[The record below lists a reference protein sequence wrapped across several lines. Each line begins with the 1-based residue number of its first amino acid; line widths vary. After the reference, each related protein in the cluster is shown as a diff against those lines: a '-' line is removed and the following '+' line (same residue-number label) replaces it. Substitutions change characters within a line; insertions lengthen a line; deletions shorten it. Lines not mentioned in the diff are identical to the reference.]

1 MGIYR
6 TSPTPVCRLGILPQ
20 ASCSGLSAYRLKPR
34 NTRAGAILTSPLRGL
49 EGNRGSVRL
58 RVGDDEKACGDVA
71 GACALEPRRGGIIIA
86 SARARRAKSPQ
97 GEFAHVRGPG
107 FTDPAS

>member
-1 MGIYR
+1 MLTLNR
-6 TSPTPVCRLGILPQ
+6 TAKVKATI
-20 ASCSGLSAYRLKPR
+20 
-34 NTRAGAILTSPLRGL
+34 TSPLRGL

-107 FTDPAS
+107 LTESSCEGRRRRPLNTN